1 MIAWETL
8 STISGSPGSLPLS
21 LHRRGQEYVIRAGAV
36 ELMSSHR
43 SGSEAALARLAGA
56 ALATTQPAAV
66 DAPGHS
72 DSARTEADAAR
83 RVLVGGLGMGFT
95 AAAALETFPHA
106 RIDVVEIEDR
116 IVDWNRRWLAPLAN
130 RPLDDPRLDLLVDDI
145 GKVIACA
152 AAGPACGRFDVL
164 LLDVDNG
171 PEALSRRQNAR
182 LYEPDGLAMTARALR
197 PDGVAA
203 YWSAGPD
210 EAFGKRLARSMEH
223 VEIHRVPPHTG
234 SRGRARHTIWLAR
247 PHA

>member
-8 STISGSPGSLPLS
+8 STIPGRPGSRPLS
-21 LHRRGQEYVIRAGAV
+21 LHRRGQEYVIRAGGV
-36 ELMSSHR
+36 ELMSSRR

-56 ALATTQPAAV
+56 ALTTTRPAPL

-72 DSARTEADAAR
+72 GSARTEGDEAR
-83 RVLVGGLGMGFT
+83 RILVGGLGMGFT

-116 IVDWNRRWLAPLAN
+116 IVDWNRRWLAPLAGH
-130 RPLDDPRLDLLVDDI
+130 PLDDPRLGLLVDDI
-145 GKVIACA
+145 GKVIDWA
-152 AAGPACGRFDVL
+152 AAGPVCGRFDVI

-171 PEALSRRQNAR
+171 PEALSRRRNAR
-182 LYEPDGLAMTARALR
+182 LYEPDGLARTARALR
-197 PDGVAA
+197 SDGVAA

-210 EAFGKRLARSMEH
+210 EAFGKRLAGAMER
-223 VEIHRVPPHTG
+223 VESHRVPPHAR

-247 PHA
+247 PYS